1 NAVAIWPAVSPNV
14 TLSISAICAARVSA
28 GSQQR
33 NIKRSSSSRSIV
45 GGSTATSWLA
55 SNGRIGASRL
65 RASIIALCATRTSQR
80 SGSAGVP
87 SYGHLSRARTYASC
101 TAFSM
106 SAKRWTPNRR
116 VRAATT
122 RPWHA
127 RKRWSNA
134 TMTSSARIGSRHLDH
149 ADFHVAVLQIQA
161 GTRSCD
167 LCRLIQRGGVDD
179 ENAAD
184 GVLRLDEG
192 PVDHLAAANGQSSAG
207 LIMELV
213 RAHEPAAV
221 AQALNPRH
229 IAFEHD
235 GSQLRVVST
244 ALVNVSAAGDQHEC
258 WHQRFS
264 EKPATVARKA

>member
-1 NAVAIWPAVSPNV
+1 
-14 TLSISAICAARVSA
+14 
-28 GSQQR
+28 
-33 NIKRSSSSRSIV
+33 
-45 GGSTATSWLA
+45 GSTDTSWLP

-87 SYGHLSRARTYASC
+87 SCGHRSRARTYASC

-106 SAKRWTPNRR
+106 SAKRSTPNRR
-116 VRAATT
+116 VRAATM

-134 TMTSSARIGSRHLDH
+134 TMTSSARIGSCDLDH
-149 ADFHVAVLQIQA
+149 PDFNIAVLQIQA

-167 LCRLIQRGGVDD
+167 LCRLIQRGGVND
-179 ENAAD
+179 EDAAD

-192 PVDHLAAANGQSSAG
+192 SVDHLARANGQSSAG
-207 LIMELV
+207 FIVELV
-213 RAHEPAAV
+213 GAHEPAAV

-229 IAFEHD
+229 VAFEHD
-235 GSQLRVVST
+235 GSQFGVVSRT
-244 ALVNVSAAGDQHEC
+244 LVHVGAASDKHEF
-258 WHQRFS
+258 WQTRFS
-264 EKPATVARKA
+264 EESATVARTCVEVGRVDDPASQVRINRIR